1 MITKSVKKS
10 RRRDKVKLTA
20 KVKINRINWTLRSNR
35 MRNELKIGTKM
46 VVVDVALRNNVYCHS
61 VYVLSNVTCDLL
73 EQIQEL
79 WKRILKGIGL

>member
-1 MITKSVKKS
+1 
-10 RRRDKVKLTA
+10 
-20 KVKINRINWTLRSNR
+20 